1 VCSRAAQ
8 LQAGRSKA
16 VGWKWFPYKGWL
28 ELEIWFDHPNSLV
41 PTHRKRRLMR
51 LQVGAFMVVHCHF
64 ATEWEQRRSDPQVR
78 GVLWRLTSD
87 LGSATRDGGEHSAHP
102 EQFVVLAQQLR
113 DPDILRGVHD

>member
-1 VCSRAAQ
+1 
-8 LQAGRSKA
+8 
-16 VGWKWFPYKGWL
+16 
-28 ELEIWFDHPNSLV
+28 
-41 PTHRKRRLMR
+41 
-51 LQVGAFMVVHCHF
+51 MVVHCHF